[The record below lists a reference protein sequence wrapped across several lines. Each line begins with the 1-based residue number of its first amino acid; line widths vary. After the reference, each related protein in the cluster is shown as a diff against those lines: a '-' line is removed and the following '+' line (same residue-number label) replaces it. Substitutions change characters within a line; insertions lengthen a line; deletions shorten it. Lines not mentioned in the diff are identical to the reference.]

1 MALADQVKRLR
12 LARLVAAVVTVG
24 AVAALAAFAVT
35 GGGTV
40 TVHTTVTK
48 HTTVIKEKSIATAA
62 PASAPVSPAATA
74 PSLVAPTDP
83 LTGAATAVV
92 PEVAMPPVTATGSGA
107 PTPGTAAAAA
117 TAPTTP
123 SPSGGNG
130 TPSDLPS
137 CPYPLAAPADPGGL
151 QSLIPFAP
159 LFGPFSSEAF
169 AMAPLFQPFLQTV
182 GPFLVSFANAYGA
195 FAPAL
200 APLVTQVENFENEGF
215 NLLSPLYTP
224 YRSKFLSA
232 ETQLAN
238 ALAPL
243 ATAAAINA
251 PVSCLVD
258 VEGLL
263 TEAGGS

>member
-1 MALADQVKRLR
+1 MALADQVKGLR
-12 LARLVAAVVTVG
+12 LARLGAAVVTVG

-83 LTGAATAVV
+83 LTSAATAVV